1 MTEQI
6 KNRKEIK
13 MKKLVIIL
21 LLSFSYLMAQ
31 NYSFSAMPNP
41 DTGNNSLDLV
51 FLKQEQAFAFGAN
64 NTFLYHNGSTWL
76 KKNRPSGNNY
86 YSFFRKKNNEDM
98 QLMYISGSGLYSLK
112 DDITWQ
118 KEVETE
124 FITENSLITIRMF
137 FYNENNAYLCARN
150 NYDDGEIWHYNGV
163 GFEKKTS
170 HYKNLYYNLFARA
183 ENNLLLFA
191 KNINQEGKLFRFT
204 GGEDLLDIFTFPV
217 DRGAPMSF
225 FTLDSVNFFILTDFG
240 DIWLWNDDQAVMAQI
255 YAFDDASI
263 GKFNRSIFAI
273 NSNTLISSGDGGIRS
288 INVSTGQAEVL
299 YLMTGSINSSAYQNG
314 RAIFVGDGGLI
325 IEMLVANAVSSEE
338 IDQALKIY
346 PNPANTSLNV
356 EFPVFGIEEKTLQI
370 FDLSGKKKF
379 EEKFS
384 SFQAVLDISDLSSGL
399 YLVKLFDQQGN
410 LVSTKKLVKE

>member
-1 MTEQI
+1 
-6 KNRKEIK
+6 
-13 MKKLVIIL
+13 MKKSVSVIIL

-31 NYSFSAMPNP
+31 NYSFSVMPNP
-41 DTGNNSLDLV
+41 DAGNNILGLV

-64 NTFLYHNGSTWL
+64 NTFLYHNGSAWF
-76 KKNRPSGNNY
+76 KKNCPSGNSY
-86 YSFFRKKNNEDM
+86 YSFFRKKSNGDM
-98 QLMYISGSGLYSLK
+98 QLMYISRLGLYSLN
-112 DDITWQ
+112 DDLTWQ

-124 FITENSLITIRMF
+124 FITENSLIGVGMI
-137 FYNENNAYLCARN
+137 FYNENNAYLCSKNA
-150 NYDDGEIWHYNGV
+150 YDDGEIWHYNGV

-170 HYKNLYYNLFARA
+170 HYKNIYYGLFARA
-183 ENNLLLFA
+183 ENNLLLLA
-191 KNINQEGKLFRFT
+191 ENINQEGKLFRFT
-204 GGEDLLDIFTFPV
+204 GGEDLLDIFTFPANS
-217 DRGAPMSF
+217 GFPWSF
-225 FTLDSVNFFILTDFG
+225 FTVDSVNFFILTDLG

-255 YAFDDASI
+255 YSYDQASM
-263 GKFNRSIFAI
+263 GKFNYSIFAI
-273 NSNTLISSGDGGIRS
+273 NSNTLISSGSDGIRS

-299 YLMTGSINSSAYQNG
+299 YSMTGSINSSAYQNG
-314 RAIFVGDGGLI
+314 RAIFVGGGGLI

>member
-1 MTEQI
+1 
-6 KNRKEIK
+6 
-13 MKKLVIIL
+13 MKKSVIIL

-31 NYSFSAMPNP
+31 NYSFSTMTNP
-41 DTGNNSLDLV
+41 DASNGSLDFV
-51 FLKQEQAFAFGAN
+51 FLKQEQSFALGMIN
-64 NTFLYHNGSTWL
+64 NIFLYNNGSVWL
-76 KKNRPSGNNY
+76 KKGLPSGASR
-86 YSFFRKKNNEDM
+86 YSFFRKKNNGDM
-98 QLMYISGSGLYSLK
+98 QLMHISSLGLYSLK

-118 KEVETE
+118 KERDME
-124 FITENSLITIRMF
+124 IIAENNLIYLKMF
-137 FYNENNAYLCARN
+137 FYDENNAYLCSQN
-150 NYDDGEIWHYNGV
+150 NYYDGEIWHYNGTI
-163 GFEKKTS
+163 FEKKTS

-191 KNINQEGKLFRFT
+191 ENINQEGKLFRFT
-204 GGEDLLDIFTFPV
+204 GGEDLLDIFTFPAS
-217 DRGAPMSF
+217 RGVPRSF
-225 FTLDSVNFFILTDFG
+225 FTLDSVNFFILTYLG

-263 GKFNRSIFAI
+263 AKFSQSIFAI

-299 YLMTGSINSSAYQNG
+299 HSMTGTIYSSAYQNG
-314 RAIFVGDGGLI
+314 RAIFVGLGGLI

-346 PNPANTSLNV
+346 PNPANSSLNV

-399 YLVKLFDQQGN
+399 YLVKLFDQQGK
-410 LVSTKKLVKE
+410 LISTKKLVKN